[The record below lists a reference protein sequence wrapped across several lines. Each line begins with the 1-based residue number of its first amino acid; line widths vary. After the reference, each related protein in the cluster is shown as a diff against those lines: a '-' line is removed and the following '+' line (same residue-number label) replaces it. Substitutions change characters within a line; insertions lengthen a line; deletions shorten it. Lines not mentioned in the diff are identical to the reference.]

1 MEGKVIRDEPI
12 GRLQLAVFK
21 DMTILTA
28 VAASRVLTE
37 QPDAIRI
44 CVRMIQYMPS
54 TQRDDRETTDHVRR
68 GTEQ

>member
-44 CVRMIQYMPS
+44 CVRMIQYMPM
-54 TQRDDRETTDHVRR
+54 Q
-68 GTEQ
+68 

>member
-12 GRLQLAVFK
+12 GRLQIAVFQ

-44 CVRMIQYMPS
+44 CVRMIQYMSS
-54 TQRDDRETTDHVRR
+54 TQVHRETIDVRR